1 MRSIYK
7 TLLKLKEQEK
17 RERHIQFAEAEAQR
31 QRQEEQ
37 LAGMKDNLI
46 QEQQKMPDTI
56 GMLTLK
62 EQTTMQRYFDIQD
75 ATQELNKQANKVE
88 RLRHR
93 MKEAQIE
100 CKVMEKVIESIH
112 NAEQKEIDRKLDII
126 NDEIAVQGWRRRQ

>member
-17 RERHIQFAEAEAQR
+17 RERHLQFAEAEEKR
-31 QRQEEQ
+31 QRQEES
-37 LAGMKDNLI
+37 LTLMKDSLF

-62 EQTTMQRYFDIQD
+62 EQTTMQRYFDIED
-75 ATQELNKQANKVE
+75 AKQELQKQSTRVE

>member
-37 LAGMKDNLI
+37 LAGMKDNLL

-75 ATQELNKQANKVE
+75 AT
-88 RLRHR
+88 RPH
-93 MKEAQIE
+93 
-100 CKVMEKVIESIH
+100 
-112 NAEQKEIDRKLDII
+112 ID
-126 NDEIAVQGWRRRQ
+126 AHTV